1 VVSSRDPDVVV
12 IGSGPNGLVA
22 ACVLAGRGLK
32 VLVLEANARRPGGA
46 VASEEALG
54 PGFVVDV
61 GAAFFPMALVSPAF
75 RELDLESRGLEWL
88 WGAFES
94 CHPSHDGSAPAIA
107 RDVELTTK
115 SFAHERDAG
124 RWAKLAPWLERI
136 QPRLFDAL
144 LGPVPSFRAWLRL
157 GLGDLFRVGRAFT
170 RSPAGLGKSW
180 FSSPAAQ
187 RILPGLALH
196 ADVGPN
202 DRFGAPTAF
211 ALLLAASTVGFP
223 VPRGGAQ
230 SVTNALVTLLEE
242 RGGRVRLNAPV
253 KRVIVREQ
261 RAVGVTL
268 ADGTE
273 IAARQA
279 VIADTSAPSLYLEL
293 LDERDVPSRVR
304 GRMRR
309 FEQGWGTF
317 RVDWALSHPVPW
329 NSEVARRSAVVHV
342 GDSVDAL
349 VRFTDEVRSGTLP
362 AHPYLVVGQQSLLD
376 RARAPGGA
384 HTLYAYTHV
393 PPRPEQG
400 WDASREAFAD
410 RVEAEIERL
419 APGFREIVLQRRTL
433 APDDLEAGNAN
444 LVGGDLGG
452 GTSRWSNQLVFR
464 PVFPYYR
471 HRTPVRAL
479 YLGSSYTHPGGGVH
493 GMCGYNAAEVAL
505 RDLG

>member
-1 VVSSRDPDVVV
+1 VVTSRDPDVVV

-46 VASEEALG
+46 VASEDALG

-94 CHPSHDGSAPAIA
+94 CHPGPDGAPAIA
-107 RDVELTTK
+107 RDIELTTK
-115 SFAHERDAG
+115 SFSDERDIA
-124 RWAKLAPWLERI
+124 RWTRLAPWLERI

-144 LGPVPSFRAWLRL
+144 LGPVPSLRAWLRL
-157 GLGDLFRVGRAFT
+157 GVGDLFRVGRAFAS
-170 RSPAGLGKSW
+170 SPAGLGRRW
-180 FSSPAAQ
+180 FSSPAGR

-196 ADVGPN
+196 ADVGPD

-211 ALLLAASTVGFP
+211 ALALAAATVGFP

-230 SVTNALVTLLEE
+230 NVTNALVTLLEE
-242 RGGRVRLNAPV
+242 RGGRVRLNA
-253 KRVIVREQ
+253 RVERILVRER
-261 RAVGVTL
+261 RAVGVVL

-273 IAARQA
+273 VAARHA
-279 VIADTSAPSLYLEL
+279 VIADTSAPSLYLDL
-293 LDERDVPSRVR
+293 LEAQDVPSRVLR
-304 GRMRR
+304 RMRR

-329 NSEVARRSAVVHV
+329 ESEVARRSAVVHV
-342 GDSVDAL
+342 GESVDAL
-349 VRFTDEVRSGTLP
+349 ARFTGEVRSGSLP
-362 AHPYLVVGQQSLLD
+362 THPYLVVGQQSLLD

-393 PPRPEQG
+393 PARPGAG
-400 WDASREAFAD
+400 WEPSREAFAD
-410 RVEAEIERL
+410 RIEAEIERW
-419 APGFREIVLQRRTL
+419 APGFREIILHRRTL
-433 APDDLEAGNAN
+433 APDDLQAGNAN

-452 GTSRWSNQLVFR
+452 GTSRWTNQLVLR
-464 PVFPYYR
+464 PVFPYFR

-493 GMCGYNAAEVAL
+493 GMCGYNAAHAAL
-505 RDLG
+505 KDIG